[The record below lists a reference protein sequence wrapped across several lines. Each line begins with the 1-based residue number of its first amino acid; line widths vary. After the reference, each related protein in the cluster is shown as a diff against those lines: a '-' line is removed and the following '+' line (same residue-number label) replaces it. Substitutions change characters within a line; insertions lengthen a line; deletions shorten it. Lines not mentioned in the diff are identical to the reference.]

1 MSSWFTV
8 HSKKDKGFTLVELM
22 VAISIVAVLATI
34 GFSLFQSTQ
43 ATARDAKRRSD
54 VDAMVSALET
64 HFDATTGVYTAIDD
78 TVAATWFVDK
88 ITPKDPLNDAAS
100 GYTYSYPTAAATTYK
115 VCAKLEN
122 KGGNFSDQG
131 TTPATG
137 SSAVY
142 YCKLNQQQ

>member
-1 MSSWFTV
+1 
-8 HSKKDKGFTLVELM
+8 M

-43 ATARDAKRRSD
+43 ANARDAKRRAD
-54 VDAMVSALET
+54 VGAMAIALET
-64 HFDATTGVYTAIDD
+64 HYDVETGTYIPIDD
-78 TVAATWFVDK
+78 TVAATWFADK
-88 ITPKDPLNDAAS
+88 VIPKDPLNDAVG
-100 GYTYSYPTAAATTYK
+100 GYVYSYPTAAAAAYT

-131 TTPATG
+131 TTPAAG

-142 YCKLNQQQ
+142 FCKLNQQQ